1 MFYFTKA
8 LNYSI
13 IYWYIYIWRCILLQQ
28 YINSLPIEDKLTIEL
43 AELFEKY
50 GYKKYCMDKFE
61 EYSFYSDNRD
71 FLSGE
76 GIIAFNNSDGRLM
89 ALKPD
94 ITLSIVKNSRISSDT
109 LTKSYYNESV
119 YRIGKNTHDYKEIK
133 QTGVEV
139 LGKLDAYS
147 ISEIILLAL
156 ESLDK
161 IDTENILSISHM
173 SVISE
178 LIEKY
183 NISRKLRK
191 KIIEF
196 IIGKNMHDLRK
207 LLIENEIDA
216 DKFIEIVSISGRIDC
231 VVEKLE
237 KFTTDGFDFEQ
248 AISDFKVISDTIRI
262 NDTDKNVTVD
272 FSVLNNTDY
281 YNGIIFQ
288 GFVKNAPNAVLAGGR
303 YDNLANKI
311 RKHTEAIGFA
321 IYLDN
326 LNLWYPNKKDFDTEI
341 VIINNGSDAAELLKC
356 VKNLTDNGHSVK
368 VEYKKP
374 TDYRFKT
381 LYTFDGTLKEEK

>member
-1 MFYFTKA
+1 M
-8 LNYSI
+8 
-13 IYWYIYIWRCILLQQ
+13 QQ

-43 AELFEKY
+43 ASLFEKF
-50 GYKKYCMDKFE
+50 GYKKYCMAKFE

-94 ITLSIVKNSRISSDT
+94 ITLSIVKNSRISRDT
-109 LTKSYYNESV
+109 LTKAYYNESV

-139 LGKLDAYS
+139 LGKLDSYN
-147 ISEIILLAL
+147 ISEIILLAV
-156 ESLDK
+156 ESLNK
-161 IDTENILSISHM
+161 IDSNNILSISHM

-183 NISRKLRK
+183 GISRKLRK
-191 KIIEF
+191 QVIDY
-196 IIGKNMHDLRK
+196 IIGKNMHDLKK
-207 LLIENEIDA
+207 LLTENEIDA
-216 DKFIEIVSISGRIDC
+216 DKFIEVISVNGKTDSVI
-231 VVEKLE
+231 EKLE
-237 KFTTDGFDFEQ
+237 KFDENGFDFSE
-248 AISDFKVISDTIRI
+248 AIADFKVISEALRI
-262 NDTDKNVTVD
+262 SGYDENVTVD

-288 GFVKNAPNAVLAGGR
+288 GFVKKAPGAVLAGGR

-326 LNLWYPNKKDFDTEI
+326 LNLWYPNKKEFDTEV
-341 VIINNGSDAAELLKC
+341 VIINKGGSAAELLRC
-356 VKNLTDNGHSVK
+356 VKKFADEGKSVK
-368 VEYKKP
+368 VEISEP
-374 TDYRFKT
+374 TDYNYKSV
-381 LYTFDGTLKEEK
+381 YTFDGELKEGK

>member
-1 MFYFTKA
+1 M
-8 LNYSI
+8 
-13 IYWYIYIWRCILLQQ
+13 QQ
-28 YINSLPIEDKLTIEL
+28 YIKSLPIEDKLTIEL
-43 AELFEKY
+43 ASLFEKF
-50 GYKKYCMDKFE
+50 GYKKYCMAKFE

-94 ITLSIVKNSRISSDT
+94 ITLSIVKNSRISRDT
-109 LTKSYYNESV
+109 LTKAYYNESV

-139 LGKLDAYS
+139 LGKIDSYN
-147 ISEIILLAL
+147 ISEIVLLAV
-156 ESLDK
+156 ESLGK
-161 IDTENILSISHM
+161 IDSDNILSISHM
-173 SVISE
+173 SVISK

-191 KIIEF
+191 QVIDY
-196 IIGKNMHDLRK
+196 IIGKNMHDLKK

-216 DKFIEIVSISGRIDC
+216 DKFIEIVSVSGKIDD
-231 VVEKLE
+231 VIAKLE
-237 KFTTDGFDFEQ
+237 KFSVDGFSFDEAIEDFR
-248 AISDFKVISDTIRI
+248 VISDALKIC
-262 NDTDKNVTVD
+262 NYSENVTVD

-288 GFVKNAPNAVLAGGR
+288 GFVKNAPGAVLAGGR

-326 LNLWYPNKKDFDTEI
+326 LNLWYPNKKEIDTDI
-341 VIINNGSDAAELLKC
+341 VIINKGGSAAELLSI
-356 VKNLTDNGHSVK
+356 VKDFSDKGHSVK
-368 VEYKKP
+368 VEISEP
-374 TDYRFKT
+374 ADYSFKT
-381 LYTFDGTLKEEK
+381 IYTFDGTLKEGK

>member
-1 MFYFTKA
+1 MGVYP
-8 LNYSI
+8 
-13 IYWYIYIWRCILLQQ
+13 LQQ

-43 AELFEKY
+43 AELYEKF
-50 GYKKYCMDKFE
+50 GYKKYCMAKFE

-94 ITLSIVKNSRISSDT
+94 ITLSIVKNSRISSDN
-109 LTKSYYNESV
+109 LTKAYYNESV

-156 ESLDK
+156 ESLRK
-161 IDTENILSISHM
+161 IDEENILSISHM
-173 SVISE
+173 SVISA
-178 LIEKY
+178 LIKKY
-183 NISRKLRK
+183 NISSHKLKK

-216 DKFIEIVSISGRIDC
+216 DKFIEVVSISGKIDY
-231 VVEKLE
+231 VVAKLE
-237 KFTTDGFDFEQ
+237 KLTEDGFDFRE
-248 AISDFKVISDTIRI
+248 AIDDFNVISDALKV
-262 NDTDKNVTVD
+262 NGAGYSVTVD
-272 FSVLNNTDY
+272 FSVLNNTHY

-288 GFVKNAPNAVLAGGR
+288 GFVKNSPNAVLAVGR

-311 RKHTEAIGFA
+311 RKNTEAVGFA

-326 LNLWYPNKKDFDTEI
+326 LNLWYPNKKEFDTEI
-341 VIINNGSDAAELLKC
+341 VIINNGGNSAELLSVVNKFIA
-356 VKNLTDNGHSVK
+356 DGHSVR
-368 VEYKKP
+368 VEHKTP
-374 TDYRFKT
+374 IDYSFKT

>member
-1 MFYFTKA
+1 M
-8 LNYSI
+8 
-13 IYWYIYIWRCILLQQ
+13 QQ

-43 AELFEKY
+43 ASLFEKF
-50 GYKKYCMDKFE
+50 GYKKYCMAKFE

-94 ITLSIVKNSRISSDT
+94 ITLSIVKNSRISRDT
-109 LTKSYYNESV
+109 LTKAYYNESV

-139 LGKLDAYS
+139 LGKLDAYN
-147 ISEIILLAL
+147 ISEIILLAV
-156 ESLDK
+156 ESLNK
-161 IDTENILSISHM
+161 IDCNNILSISHM

-178 LIEKY
+178 LLEKY

-191 KIIEF
+191 NIIDF

-216 DKFIEIVSISGRIDC
+216 DKFIEIISVSGKINTVI
-231 VVEKLE
+231 EKLE
-237 KFTTDGFDFEQ
+237 KFSADGLCFKEAIDDFIM
-248 AISDFKVISDTIRI
+248 ISDALSI
-262 NDTDKNVTVD
+262 NGFENNVNVD

-281 YNGIIFQ
+281 YNGIVFQ
-288 GFVKNAPNAVLAGGR
+288 GFVKNAPGAVLAGGR

-326 LNLWYPNKKDFDTEI
+326 LNLWYPNKKESDTEI
-341 VIINNGSDAAELLKC
+341 VIINKGGSAAELLKI
-356 VKNLTDNGHSVK
+356 VKDFSDKGHYVK
-368 VEYKKP
+368 VETSEPADYTFKKI
-374 TDYRFKT
+374 
-381 LYTFDGTLKEEK
+381 YTFDGVLKEVK

>member
-1 MFYFTKA
+1 M
-8 LNYSI
+8 
-13 IYWYIYIWRCILLQQ
+13 QQ

-43 AELFEKY
+43 AEIFEKF
-50 GYKKYCMDKFE
+50 GYKKYCMAKFE

-94 ITLSIVKNSRISSDT
+94 ITLSIVKNSRISPDN
-109 LTKSYYNESV
+109 LTKAYYNESV

-161 IDTENILSISHM
+161 IDEDNILSISHM
-173 SVISE
+173 SVISA
-178 LIEKY
+178 LMEKY
-183 NISRKLRK
+183 NISSRKLK
-191 KIIEF
+191 KRIIEY

-216 DKFIEIVSISGRIDC
+216 DKFIDIVSISGKIDF

-237 KFTTDGFDFEQ
+237 KLSSDGFGFEE
-248 AISDFKVISDTIRI
+248 AINDFKVISKALEV
-262 NDTDKNVTVD
+262 NGSKYKVTVD

-311 RKHTEAIGFA
+311 RKNTEAIGFA

-326 LNLWYPNKKDFDTEI
+326 LNLWYPNKKEFDTEI
-341 VIINNGSDAAELLKC
+341 VIINNGGESAELLSV
-356 VKNLTDNGHSVK
+356 VKKFINEGHSVR
-368 VEYKKP
+368 VEHKIP
-374 TDYRFKT
+374 TDYSYKT
-381 LYTFDGTLKEEK
+381 LYTFNGTLKEEK

>member
-1 MFYFTKA
+1 M
-8 LNYSI
+8 
-13 IYWYIYIWRCILLQQ
+13 QQ

-43 AELFEKY
+43 ASHFEKF

-94 ITLSIVKNSRISSDT
+94 ITLSIVKNSRISRDT
-109 LTKSYYNESV
+109 LTKAYYNESV

-139 LGKLDAYS
+139 LGKLDAYN
-147 ISEIILLAL
+147 ISEIILLAV
-156 ESLDK
+156 ESLNK
-161 IDTENILSISHM
+161 IDLNNILSISHM
-173 SVISE
+173 SVVSE
-178 LIEKY
+178 LMEKY

-191 KIIEF
+191 NIIDF
-196 IIGKNMHDLRK
+196 IIGKNMHDLKK
-207 LLIENEIDA
+207 LLVENEIDA
-216 DKFIEIVSISGRIDC
+216 DKFIEIISVSGKITTVI
-231 VVEKLE
+231 EKLE
-237 KFTTDGFDFEQ
+237 NFASDGFCFDDAIADFRMIFE
-248 AISDFKVISDTIRI
+248 ALSI
-262 NDTDKNVTVD
+262 NGFENNVTVD

-281 YNGIIFQ
+281 YNGIVFQ
-288 GFVKNAPNAVLAGGR
+288 GFVKNAPGAVLAGGR

-326 LNLWYPNKKDFDTEI
+326 LNLWYPNKKEYDTEV
-341 VIINNGSDAAELLKC
+341 VIINNGGSAVELLKM
-356 VKNLTDNGHSVK
+356 VKQFSDNGHSVK
-368 VEYKKP
+368 VETKEP
-374 TDYRFKT
+374 TDYTFKT
-381 LYTFDGTLKEEK
+381 IYTFDGELKEVK

>member
-1 MFYFTKA
+1 M
-8 LNYSI
+8 
-13 IYWYIYIWRCILLQQ
+13 QQ

-43 AELFEKY
+43 ASLFEKF

-94 ITLSIVKNSRISSDT
+94 ITLSIVKNSRISRDT
-109 LTKSYYNESV
+109 LTKAYYNESV

-139 LGKLDAYS
+139 LGKLDAYN
-147 ISEIILLAL
+147 ISEIILLAV
-156 ESLDK
+156 ESLNK
-161 IDTENILSISHM
+161 IDSNNILSISHM
-173 SVISE
+173 SVVSE
-178 LIEKY
+178 LMEKY

-191 KIIEF
+191 NIIDF
-196 IIGKNMHDLRK
+196 VIGKNMHDLKK

-216 DKFIEIVSISGRIDC
+216 DKFIEIISISGKIGD
-231 VVEKLE
+231 VIEKLE
-237 KFTTDGFDFEQ
+237 KFSADGFCFDN
-248 AISDFKVISDTIRI
+248 AIADFKMILNALSI
-262 NDTDKNVTVD
+262 NDYESNVTVD

-281 YNGIIFQ
+281 YNGIVFQ
-288 GFVKNAPNAVLAGGR
+288 GFVKNAPGAVLAGGR

-326 LNLWYPNKKDFDTEI
+326 LNLWYPNKKEFDTEI
-341 VIINNGSDAAELLKC
+341 VIINKGGSAAELLKI
-356 VKNLTDNGHSVK
+356 VKELSDNGHSVK
-368 VEYKKP
+368 VETNEP
-374 TDYRFKT
+374 TDYSFET
-381 LYTFDGTLKEEK
+381 IYTYDGELKEVK

>member
-1 MFYFTKA
+1 M
-8 LNYSI
+8 
-13 IYWYIYIWRCILLQQ
+13 QQ

-43 AELFEKY
+43 AELFEKF
-50 GYKKYCMDKFE
+50 GYKKYCMAKFE

-94 ITLSIVKNSRISSDT
+94 ITLSIVKNSRISRDT
-109 LTKSYYNESV
+109 LTKAYYNESV

-139 LGKLDAYS
+139 LGKLDAYN
-147 ISEIILLAL
+147 ISEIILLAV
-156 ESLDK
+156 ESLNK
-161 IDTENILSISHM
+161 IDNRNILSISHM
-173 SVISE
+173 SVIAE
-178 LIEKY
+178 LMEKY

-191 KIIEF
+191 NIIDF

-207 LLIENEIDA
+207 LLAENEIDA
-216 DKFIEIVSISGRIDC
+216 DKFIEIISVSGKIDA
-231 VVEKLE
+231 VIEKLK
-237 KFTTDGFDFEQ
+237 KFSADGFCFNEAIDDFRM
-248 AISDFKVISDTIRI
+248 ISDALSI
-262 NDTDKNVTVD
+262 NGFEDNVTVD
-272 FSVLNNTDY
+272 FSVLNHTDY

-288 GFVKNAPNAVLAGGR
+288 GFVKNAPGAVLAGGR

-326 LNLWYPNKKDFDTEI
+326 LNLWYPNKKEFDAEV
-341 VIINNGSDAAELLKC
+341 VIINKGGSAAELLKI
-356 VKNLTDNGHSVK
+356 VKDFSDKGHYVK
-368 VEYKKP
+368 VETSEP
-374 TDYRFKT
+374 TDYTFKT
-381 LYTFDGTLKEEK
+381 IYTFDGELKEVK

>member
-1 MFYFTKA
+1 MF
-8 LNYSI
+8 
-13 IYWYIYIWRCILLQQ
+13 ILGVYPLQQ

-43 AELFEKY
+43 AELFEKF

-119 YRIGKNTHDYKEIK
+119 YRIAKNTHDYKEIK

-139 LGKLDAYS
+139 LGKLDAYN

-161 IDTENILSISHM
+161 IDTENILSVSHM
-173 SVISE
+173 SVISA
-178 LIEKY
+178 LMEKY
-183 NISRKLRK
+183 NITSRKLKK
-191 KIIEF
+191 KIIDF
-196 IIGKNMHDLRK
+196 IIGKNMHDLKK
-207 LLIENEIDA
+207 LLVENDIDA
-216 DKFIEIVSISGRIDC
+216 DKFIEIVSISGEIDC

-237 KFTTDGFDFEQ
+237 NFASDGFDFNN
-248 AISDFKVISDTIRI
+248 AIEDFRVISEILKI
-262 NDTDKNVTVD
+262 NTCKKNVTVD

-311 RKHTEAIGFA
+311 RKHTEAVGFA

-326 LNLWYPNKKDFDTEI
+326 LNLWYPNKKEFDTEI
-341 VIINNGSDAAELLKC
+341 VIINKSGNASELLKV
-356 VKNLTDNGHSVK
+356 VKDFTDKGHSVK
-368 VEYKKP
+368 VEYTTP
-374 TDYRFKT
+374 TDYTFRT
-381 LYTFDGTLKEEK
+381 LYTFDGTLKEGK

>member
-1 MFYFTKA
+1 M
-8 LNYSI
+8 
-13 IYWYIYIWRCILLQQ
+13 QQ

-43 AELFEKY
+43 AELFEKF
-50 GYKKYCMDKFE
+50 GYKKYCMAKFE

-94 ITLSIVKNSRISSDT
+94 ITLSIVKNSRISSEN
-109 LTKSYYNESV
+109 LTKAYYNESV

-147 ISEIILLAL
+147 ISEIIILAL

-161 IDTENILSISHM
+161 IDEENILSISHM
-173 SVISE
+173 SVISA
-178 LIEKY
+178 LMEKY
-183 NISRKLRK
+183 DISSRKLKK

-207 LLIENEIDA
+207 LLVENEIDA
-216 DKFIEIVSISGRIDC
+216 DKFIEIVSISGKIDC
-231 VVEKLE
+231 VVDKLE
-237 KFTTDGFDFEQ
+237 KLSADGFDFTE
-248 AISDFKVISDTIRI
+248 AI
-262 NDTDKNVTVD
+262 NDFRVIYDALKVNRNNCNVTVD

-311 RKHTEAIGFA
+311 RKNTEAVGFA

-326 LNLWYPNKKDFDTEI
+326 LNLWYPNKKEYDTEI
-341 VIINNGSDAAELLKC
+341 VIINNGGNSAELLSV
-356 VKNLTDNGHSVK
+356 VKKFISDGHSVR
-368 VEYKKP
+368 VEHKIP
-374 TDYRFKT
+374 TDFSFRT
-381 LYTFDGTLKEEK
+381 LYTFDGTLKEER

>member
-1 MFYFTKA
+1 MIVYLF
-8 LNYSI
+8 
-13 IYWYIYIWRCILLQQ
+13 WGCILLQQ

-43 AELFEKY
+43 ASLFEKF
-50 GYKKYCMDKFE
+50 GYKKYCMAKFE

-94 ITLSIVKNSRISSDT
+94 ITLSIVKNSRISRDT
-109 LTKSYYNESV
+109 LTKAYYNESV

-139 LGKLDAYS
+139 LGKLDSYN
-147 ISEIILLAL
+147 ISEIILLAV
-156 ESLDK
+156 ESLNK
-161 IDTENILSISHM
+161 IDSDNILSISHM

-191 KIIEF
+191 SIIDF
-196 IIGKNMHDLRK
+196 IIGKNMHDLKK
-207 LLIENEIDA
+207 LLIENEIDS
-216 DKFIEIVSISGRIDC
+216 DKFIEIISVSGKIDA
-231 VVEKLE
+231 VIEKLE
-237 KFTTDGFDFEQ
+237 KFSEDGFSFAEAIADFRM
-248 AISDFKVISDTIRI
+248 ISDALEI
-262 NDTDKNVTVD
+262 NGYKENVTVD

-288 GFVKNAPNAVLAGGR
+288 GFVKNAPGAVLAGGR

-326 LNLWYPNKKDFDTEI
+326 LNLWYPNKKEFDTDI
-341 VIINNGSDAAELLKC
+341 VIINNGGSAAELLRV
-356 VKNLTDNGHSVK
+356 VKGFADEGHSVK
-368 VEYKKP
+368 VETSEP
-374 TDYRFKT
+374 TDYNYKT
-381 LYTFDGTLKEEK
+381 IYTFDGCLKEGK

>member
-1 MFYFTKA
+1 M
-8 LNYSI
+8 
-13 IYWYIYIWRCILLQQ
+13 QQ

-43 AELFEKY
+43 AELFEKF
-50 GYKKYCMDKFE
+50 GYKKYCMAKFE

-94 ITLSIVKNSRISSDT
+94 ITLSIVKNSRISSEN
-109 LTKSYYNESV
+109 LTKAYYNESV

-147 ISEIILLAL
+147 ISEIIIIAL

-161 IDTENILSISHM
+161 IDEENILSISHM
-173 SVISE
+173 SVISA
-178 LIEKY
+178 LMEKY
-183 NISRKLRK
+183 DISSRKLKK

-207 LLIENEIDA
+207 LLVENEIDA
-216 DKFIEIVSISGRIDC
+216 DKFIEIVSISGKIDC
-231 VVEKLE
+231 VVDKLE
-237 KFTTDGFDFEQ
+237 KLSADGFDFTE
-248 AISDFKVISDTIRI
+248 AI
-262 NDTDKNVTVD
+262 NDFRVIYDALKVNRNNCNVTVD

-311 RKHTEAIGFA
+311 RKNTEAVGFA

-326 LNLWYPNKKDFDTEI
+326 LNLWYPNKKEYYTEI
-341 VIINNGSDAAELLKC
+341 VIINNGGNSAELLSV
-356 VKNLTDNGHSVK
+356 VKKFISDGHSVR
-368 VEYKKP
+368 VEHKIP
-374 TDYRFKT
+374 SDYSFRT

>member
-1 MFYFTKA
+1 VYP
-8 LNYSI
+8 
-13 IYWYIYIWRCILLQQ
+13 LQQ

-43 AELFEKY
+43 AELFEKF

-119 YRIGKNTHDYKEIK
+119 YRIAKNTHDYKEIK

-139 LGKLDAYS
+139 LGKLDAYN

-161 IDTENILSISHM
+161 IDTENILSVSHM
-173 SVISE
+173 SVISA
-178 LIEKY
+178 LMEKY
-183 NISRKLRK
+183 NITSRKLKK
-191 KIIEF
+191 KIIDF
-196 IIGKNMHDLRK
+196 IIGKNMHDLKK
-207 LLIENEIDA
+207 LLVENDIDA
-216 DKFIEIVSISGRIDC
+216 DKFIEIVSISGEIDC

-237 KFTTDGFDFEQ
+237 NFASDGFDFNN
-248 AISDFKVISDTIRI
+248 AIEDFRVISEILKI
-262 NDTDKNVTVD
+262 NTCKKNVTVD

-311 RKHTEAIGFA
+311 RKHTEAVGFA

-326 LNLWYPNKKDFDTEI
+326 LNLWYPNKKEFDTEI
-341 VIINNGSDAAELLKC
+341 VIINKSGNASELLKV
-356 VKNLTDNGHSVK
+356 VKDFTDKGHSVK
-368 VEYKKP
+368 VEYTTP
-374 TDYRFKT
+374 TDYTFRT
-381 LYTFDGTLKEEK
+381 LYTFDGTLKEGK